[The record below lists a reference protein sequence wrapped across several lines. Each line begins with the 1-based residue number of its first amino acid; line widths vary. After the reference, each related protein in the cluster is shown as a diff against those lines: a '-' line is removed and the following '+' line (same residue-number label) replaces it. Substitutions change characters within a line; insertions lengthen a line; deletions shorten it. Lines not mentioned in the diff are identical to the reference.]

1 VAVTAGERDARLR
14 REDAEA
20 RVLARSV
27 FDRPF
32 LLEAGAGTGKTTA
45 LVTRILAWCLGP
57 GWERAA
63 AARGAGAA
71 DEAVAEEVLRR
82 VLAITFTEAAA
93 AKMGEEVERALFA
106 IERGAL
112 PAWLEAAALPPPPAR
127 GARARALRGALDHL
141 GVHTIHAWCRRLL
154 ALYPLE
160 AGLHPRLEIDA
171 DQKVQEEI
179 AREVLEE
186 MLGAAYA
193 EPGVSDALALAAA
206 GAGPRE
212 LELELLALLE
222 SGMSAA
228 DLAEPAFAPARLERL
243 RRRAL
248 AQVEAC
254 AAAGAPL
261 RAAPR
266 STTGVEVVT
275 LLHALREKLAA
286 PWPDPAALERVTGWL
301 RDACPEGHRKRL
313 AEWAK
318 GTFNKTEAAAL
329 GEACSAVSAAAAPLA
344 RLLPHLA
351 ALDPSGFER
360 ARRVVGALL
369 DEIEARL
376 RRRGAATFSELL
388 TGAERL
394 VRAHPEVAAQV
405 RRGIDQLLVDEFQ
418 DTDRRQCDI
427 LRAVALSGP
436 AEARP
441 GLFLVGDPKQSI
453 YGWRS
458 ADLAAYDAFA
468 ADLERAGGSVHRL
481 SVNFRSVPAVLRE
494 VETVIAPAMR
504 REPGLQPE
512 FQPLVASPA
521 READPGFGEDGR
533 APIEYWVS
541 ARWDAAAG
549 APIQTRAAEAARIE
563 AAAVARDLLALHEA
577 GVAWRRVAL
586 LFRGRADFEIY
597 LSELRAAQIPYAVE
611 GDRGYYRRREVIEAA
626 AIVRCVL
633 DPGDQLALL
642 TALRSSVVGVPDAA
656 LIPLWAADLPA
667 RIADLTGFDGER
679 PAQLAA
685 IFEAVAASLPDEVPG
700 LARIRGWQANARAF
714 CTAVATLRRSF
725 REEPADV
732 FVERLRALTLLEA
745 TEAARFLGAWRTANL
760 DRFFRELAHELGASP
775 DPHAVLRRLRRAVAE
790 EEPREEGVPQDLAE
804 DAIQILTIHGAKG
817 LDFEHVYL
825 LQLHKGRGRD
835 LGARPDPGRAP
846 DGTLEYRLLEL
857 ASPGWDEVSR
867 ERARVEEAERV
878 RTLYVAMTRAERRL
892 VLAGVWP
899 GLQSRGGGGG
909 SLVELVHAA
918 RPQGAPGPRWVF
930 PAQAA
935 DAKAAAAR
943 PRRDDGLPAL
953 AACAAQARALE
964 VARAAGADR
973 ERRRF
978 GGAAS
983 ELAAEEKLGDAADRR
998 SEAPGPRAAAAAA
1011 VARAVGTAIHRVLE
1025 ELDLAAEPAA
1035 ELARQ
1040 HAALPALVRSAAD
1053 AAYAPAALR
1062 EARELLD
1069 RIAGGALLA
1078 RLRGLRDAVAF
1089 RELPVLLPAE
1099 GDDGPA
1105 AFVSGVADLVYRDPE
1120 TGEWVVV
1127 DYKTDRA
1134 AEDLAPEQLAA
1145 YRAQGAVYQRA
1156 LRDALGLERL
1166 PRFELWLLRADRAL
1180 R

>member
-1 VAVTAGERDARLR
+1 VSAEERDARLR

-20 RVLARSV
+20 RALARRV

-45 LVTRILAWCLGP
+45 LVTRILAWCLSP

-63 AARGAGAA
+63 ARGAGAVG
-71 DEAVAEEVLRR
+71 EAVAEDVLRR

-93 AKMGEEVERALFA
+93 AKMGEEVERALLA
-106 IERGAL
+106 VERGEL
-112 PAWLEAAALPPPPAR
+112 PGWLPEDALPPPGVR
-127 GARARALRGALDHL
+127 SVRARALRGALDHL

-154 ALYPLE
+154 ALHPLE

-171 DQKVQEEI
+171 DQKVQEEV

-186 MLGAAYA
+186 ALGAAYA
-193 EPGVSDALALAAA
+193 QPGISDALALAAA

-212 LELELLALLE
+212 LEQELLALLE
-222 SGMSAA
+222 AGVSAA
-228 DLAEPAFAPARLERL
+228 DLAEDAFSPERLEGL
-243 RRRAL
+243 RRRAQ
-248 AQVEAC
+248 AQIDAFL
-254 AAAGAPL
+254 AAGAPL
-261 RAAPR
+261 REARR
-266 STTGVEVVT
+266 STTGVEAVAV
-275 LLHALREKLAA
+275 LHALRERLVA
-286 PWPDPAALERVTGWL
+286 PWPDAEALERITGWL
-301 RDACPEGHRKRL
+301 GDAWQDSHRKRL

-318 GTFNKTEAAAL
+318 GEFNQTEGAVLDPARPAVTLAAR
-329 GEACSAVSAAAAPLA
+329 PLV

-351 ALDPSGFER
+351 GLDPGGFER
-360 ARRVVGALL
+360 ARRVMRGLL
-369 DEIEARL
+369 TEVEARL

-388 TGAERL
+388 SGAERL
-394 VRAHPEVAAQV
+394 VRGHPDVAARV
-405 RRGIDQLLVDEFQ
+405 RHGLEQLLVDEFQ

-436 AEARP
+436 PEARP

-468 ADLERAGGSVHRL
+468 ADVLAAGGSVHRL
-481 SVNFRSVPAVLRE
+481 SVNFRSVPAVLHE
-494 VETVIAPAMR
+494 VETVIAPVMQ
-504 REPGLQPE
+504 REAGLQPE

-521 READPGFGEDGR
+521 RETDPGFAEAGR

-549 APIQTRAAEAARIE
+549 APAAQTRAAEAARIE
-563 AAAVARDLLALHEA
+563 AAAVARDLLALREA

-656 LIPLWAADLPA
+656 LIPLWAAGLPA
-667 RIADLTGFDGER
+667 RIAELTGFDGER

-685 IFEAVAASLPDEVPG
+685 VLEAVADSLPDDVPG

-714 CTAVATLRRSF
+714 CAAVAALRRSF
-725 REEPADV
+725 REEAADV

-760 DRFFRELAHELGASP
+760 DRFFRELAEDLAASP
-775 DPHAVLRRLRRAVAE
+775 DPHAVLRRLRRAVSD

-804 DAIQILTIHGAKG
+804 DAVQILTIHGAKG

-835 LGARPDPGRAP
+835 PGARPDPGRAP
-846 DGTLEYRLLEL
+846 DGSLEYRLLGL
-857 ASPGWDEVSR
+857 ASPGWDQVSIGR
-867 ERARVEEAERV
+867 ERIEEAERV

-899 GLQSRGGGGG
+899 GLQSRGGSG
-909 SLVELVHAA
+909 SLVELVAAA
-918 RPQGAPGPRWVF
+918 RPQGAPGPRWSF

-935 DAKAAAAR
+935 EAAAPAVR
-943 PRRDDGLPAL
+943 ARRDDGLPAVSV
-953 AACAAQARALE
+953 CAEQALALE
-964 VARAAGADR
+964 AARAAAAAR

-998 SEAPGPRAAAAAA
+998 GEPAGPRAGAAAA

-1025 ELDLAAEPAA
+1025 ELDLEAEPAA

-1040 HAALPALVRSAAD
+1040 RAALPMLVSSAAD
-1053 AAYAPAALR
+1053 AGNRERALR
-1062 EARELLD
+1062 EARELFD

-1078 RLRGLRDAVAF
+1078 RLRGLRGAVAF
-1089 RELPVLLPAE
+1089 RELPVLLPPEAS
-1099 GDDGPA
+1099 DGPA
-1105 AFVSGVADLVYRDPE
+1105 AFVAGVADLVYRDPD

-1127 DYKTDRA
+1127 DYKTDRV
-1134 AEDLAPEQLAA
+1134 EDGLAPERLAA

-1156 LRDALGLERL
+1156 LRDALGLGHL
-1166 PRFELWLLRADRAL
+1166 PRFELWLLRSDQAL
-1180 R
+1180 RGD